1 MGTLLLN
8 RLTVT
13 EFRALITRAEGEELR
28 LLIAEHGS
36 DTRTGVRNLLAS
48 VLSRQARDVVE
59 ARRLRDLA
67 ALQRSLHEQRWA
79 VVAGIDEVGRGA
91 LAGPV
96 TAAAVVLGVDVAI
109 DGLNDSKRLT
119 PERRRSLDASIRA
132 RATRVNVAHVWPDV
146 IDALGIQEATRTAML
161 MALEQMRRAVDH
173 VIVDGLPVELGLP
186 STAVVKGDSRVAS
199 VAAASIVAKV
209 ARDALM
215 VELDREYPGYGLAHN
230 KGYGSPDHLACL
242 ARNGPTRVHRRSFA
256 PCSQTQ
262 LF

>member
-109 DGLNDSKRLT
+109 D
-119 PERRRSLDASIRA
+119 
-132 RATRVNVAHVWPDV
+132 
-146 IDALGIQEATRTAML
+146 
-161 MALEQMRRAVDH
+161 
-173 VIVDGLPVELGLP
+173 
-186 STAVVKGDSRVAS
+186 
-199 VAAASIVAKV
+199 
-209 ARDALM
+209 
-215 VELDREYPGYGLAHN
+215 
-230 KGYGSPDHLACL
+230 
-242 ARNGPTRVHRRSFA
+242 
-256 PCSQTQ
+256 
-262 LF
+262 